1 MKLGII
7 VNTNESE
14 TAWNALRLGNE
25 ALAGG
30 NETSMFLLGSGVEI
44 VSINNAGG
52 RVWYRGP
59 QFRAEVNFEGGKIIM
74 ESDQPTNLGGGGTR
88 PGPLHYCFFGLAYCY
103 TATFAAMASMMG
115 IELKRLTAKLEGNL
129 NFSRVFGLS
138 TEPVMEEVR
147 IALQVES
154 DASQEKLE
162 EVEKLAYERCP
173 AVFALTEQVK
183 LKTSLEVKK

>member
-1 MKLGII
+1 MTILNN
-7 VNTNESE
+7 V
-14 TAWNALRLGNE
+14 
-25 ALAGG
+25 
-30 NETSMFLLGSGVEI
+30 
-44 VSINNAGG
+44 NAGRLEQVIREAETDKSKG
-52 RVWYRGP
+52 KRTQKVNGEWLLDEGGP

-88 PGPLHYCFFGLAYCY
+88 PGPLHYCFFGLASCY

-115 IELKRLTAKLEGNL
+115 IELKRLTAKLEGDL